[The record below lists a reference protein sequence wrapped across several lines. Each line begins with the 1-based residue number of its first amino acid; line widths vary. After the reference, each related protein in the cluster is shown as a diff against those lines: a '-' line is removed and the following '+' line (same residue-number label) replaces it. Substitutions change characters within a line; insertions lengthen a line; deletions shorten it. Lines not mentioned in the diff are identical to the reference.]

1 MLNSEI
7 FYLFLIISIGYILG
21 NIKIRGFSLDI
32 TAMLLVALIAGHF
45 GMVIS
50 DNFKLFGLAI
60 FIYAVGLQSGPGF
73 FDTIRNEGI
82 KLNIIAISL
91 LLSIFT
97 CIYILGLYFGL
108 SKSVIDGIFTG
119 SLTSVPSLAAA
130 IEVKNDPIISVIF
143 GVVYPFSI
151 FATILFIRIL
161 PSIFRVNLEDEVKSY
176 EKEKKAKY
184 PLIITKN
191 FRITNENF
199 KNHPIKKSQIENT
212 TSTLIERIE
221 AVDKCELDENACK
234 QLHYNDIVRVSGTKE
249 QLETLGVMLGDEIG
263 EAYKF
268 HDDMIVMRLLVASKE
283 IVGKKIASIK
293 ELKSLRAVVTK
304 VRRSGI
310 DITPHPSLAL
320 MLGDK
325 LYVVA
330 PKKYSERIT
339 DIIGNDLLKYPAA
352 DFLPISL
359 GIVFGI
365 ILGSIPFSLPFVGD
379 IKLSFVGGILITA
392 LVLGRLGRVGP
403 IVWQLSPH
411 SNTMMKTLGQ
421 LIFMASIGT
430 NAGKYLLEGLS
441 KNGFLPIYIALF
453 SLIFSLFLMA
463 LICRVFLKMNF
474 LHVLGVLSGG
484 MTSTPTLT
492 MANSISKSDYPSIS
506 YAAVYPMAL
515 VSAIVLAQLLLKLF

>member
-1 MLNSEI
+1 MINSEI
-7 FYLFLIISIGYILG
+7 FYLFSIISVGYILG

-73 FDTIRNEGI
+73 FETIKNEGI
-82 KLNIIAISL
+82 KLNLLAIFL

-97 CIYILGLYFGL
+97 TIYILGTYFGL
-108 SKSVIDGIFTG
+108 SKSIIDGIFTG

-143 GVVYPFSI
+143 GVVYPFGI

-161 PSIFRVNLEDEVKSY
+161 PIIFRVNLDKEVENY
-176 EKEKKAKY
+176 EKQKKQKY
-184 PLIITKN
+184 PLIFTKN
-191 FRITNENF
+191 FKITNENF
-199 KNHPIKKSQIENT
+199 KLHPIKKSQVEKL

-221 AVDKCELDENACK
+221 AVDKCDLDDKNS
-234 QLHYNDIVRVSGTKE
+234 QLLHFGDIIRVSGTKE
-249 QLETLGVMLGDEIG
+249 QLETLAVMLGDDIG
-263 EAYKF
+263 DAYKF
-268 HDDMIVMRLLVASKE
+268 HDDMKVLRLLVTSKN

-293 ELKSLRAVVTK
+293 ELKSLRGVVTK
-304 VRRSGI
+304 VRRAGI

-325 LYVVA
+325 LYVVT
-330 PKKYSERIT
+330 PEKYSDRVT
-339 DIIGNDLLKYPAA
+339 DIIGNNLLKYPAA

-392 LVLGRLGRVGP
+392 LILGRLGRIGP
-403 IVWQLSPH
+403 VVWQLSPH
-411 SNTMMKTLGQ
+411 SNTLMKTLGQ
-421 LIFMASIGT
+421 LIFMAAIGT
-430 NAGKYLLEGLS
+430 NAGKYLLQGLS
-441 KNGFLPIYIALF
+441 QNGFLPIYIALF
-453 SLIFSLFLMA
+453 ALIFSLFLVA
-463 LICRVFLKMNF
+463 FICRIFFKMNF
-474 LHVLGVLSGG
+474 LNILGLLSGG

-492 MANSISKSDYPSIS
+492 MANNITKSDYPSVS

-515 VSAIVLAQLLLKLF
+515 VVAIVLAQILLKLF